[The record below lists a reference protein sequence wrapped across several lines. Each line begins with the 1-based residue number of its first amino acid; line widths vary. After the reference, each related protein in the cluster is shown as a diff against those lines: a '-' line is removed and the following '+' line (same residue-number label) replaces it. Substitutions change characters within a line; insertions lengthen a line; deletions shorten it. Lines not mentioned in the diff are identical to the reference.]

1 MSKPDSYPNPDA
13 VPHNEKK
20 RRDDDS
26 GMPKPLSGSKKIK
39 SKNHVSHLNP
49 EG

>member
-1 MSKPDSYPNPDA
+1 MSKPDTYPNPDA
-13 VPHNEKK
+13 VPRNEKK

-26 GMPKPLSGSKKIK
+26 GMPKPLSGSHKVKIK
-39 SKNHVSHLNP
+39 NQVGHQNP

>member
-1 MSKPDSYPNPDA
+1 MSKPKSVPNPDA
-13 VPHNEKK
+13 VPRNEKK
-20 RRDDDS
+20 RQDDDS
-26 GMPKPLSGSKKIK
+26 GGPAPISGSKKVK

>member
-1 MSKPDSYPNPDA
+1 MSKPNNYPNPAA

-20 RRDDDS
+20 RQDADA
-26 GMPKPLSGSKKIK
+26 GIQEPLSGSKKVK